1 MTVAR
6 LRKAWRRCRRG
17 AWRRRTALAR
27 TETVHSLPKSST
39 PARSLPV
46 RAAAHASHCGR
57 PIGLRCLSRFKRRGA
72 AGRGRHDVHLSARAH
87 DLAHHRRLRYD
98 GTRRRGRGDRAVFFF
113 GSASRAPVS
122 APMSTTFL
130 RFLASRNSALD
141 NSTYATTAASGS
153 IRRRPTTRCSPMQC
167 STCCRISSQEDKHI
181 DDLLQS
187 G

>member
-1 MTVAR
+1 MTVAC

-46 RAAAHASHCGR
+46 RAAAHTSHCGR
-57 PIGLRCLSRFKRRGA
+57 PIGLRCLSQFKRRGA

-98 GTRRRGRGDRAVFFF
+98 GTRRRGRGDRAVFFWLGQPRTSLGTYVDYLSTILGF
-113 GSASRAPVS
+113 EKFRAGQFDIRHYCCIGLNPKE
-122 APMSTTFL
+122 ANDET
-130 RFLASRNSALD
+130 LADAVLD
-141 NSTYATTAASGS
+141 VLPHFVAGGQTY
-153 IRRRPTTRCSPMQC
+153 R
-167 STCCRISSQEDKHI
+167 
-181 DDLLQS
+181 
-187 G
+187 

>member
-1 MTVAR
+1 MTVAC

-46 RAAAHASHCGR
+46 RAADHASHCGR

-98 GTRRRGRGDRAVFFF
+98 GTRRRGRGDRAVFF

-153 IRRRPTTRCSPMQC
+153 IRRRPTTRRSPMQC